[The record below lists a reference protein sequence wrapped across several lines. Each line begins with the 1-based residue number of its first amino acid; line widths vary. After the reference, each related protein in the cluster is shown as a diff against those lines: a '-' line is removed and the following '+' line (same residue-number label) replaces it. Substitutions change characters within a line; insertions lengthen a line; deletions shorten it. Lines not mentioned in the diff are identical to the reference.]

1 MGASLSKLIQPV
13 SCQTEI
19 NGCQERYRIIV
30 EFEFEF
36 EFEFEL
42 TRVRVASSRWR
53 SLSAACTSKAG
64 VSFFCKPNVNERGA
78 DRGSDVCAREQTMV
92 SQATPFAVRVW
103 LAGLRPAQWVTL
115 RNI

>member
-1 MGASLSKLIQPV
+1 MGLACACRV
-13 SCQTEI
+13 
-19 NGCQERYRIIV
+19 RYRIIV

-36 EFEFEL
+36 EFEL
-42 TRVRVASSRWR
+42 RVRDGDHLALR
-53 SLSAACTSKAG
+53 STSKAG

-103 LAGLRPAQWVTL
+103 LAGLGTAVYEVKR
-115 RNI
+115 